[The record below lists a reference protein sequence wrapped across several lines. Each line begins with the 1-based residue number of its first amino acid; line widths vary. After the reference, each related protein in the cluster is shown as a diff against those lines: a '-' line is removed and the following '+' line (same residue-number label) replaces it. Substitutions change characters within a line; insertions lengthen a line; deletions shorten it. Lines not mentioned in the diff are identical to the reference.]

1 MRLVLPEPGGE
12 TDSYRDPARWV
23 LLSGLCCQATGGKL
37 ESTREISAAWLLIYT
52 AAHVVDTIED
62 GDIDPQISKLGGTG
76 AAINTA
82 NGLFLSAVLH
92 LQSIHKKDIPNDL
105 AAIITADYL
114 ETIQIMT
121 SGQYIDLT
129 IPKID
134 LNQWWQ
140 IAGAKSGAFFS
151 LACRVGAQ
159 LGASDPQK
167 VKPYSEYGYHLGVL
181 LQILDDLQDFHSLL
195 ETREI
200 VSPSGLKGSLAAAY
214 AYDVLPD
221 TTKDELNHLLKTDSS
236 HTGELDKLIDI
247 LDGCGAGLYMVAEL
261 EKHYDLGIACL
272 VEAQPLSPAGE
283 ILETLIHDMKLN

>member
-1 MRLVLPEPGGE
+1 
-12 TDSYRDPARWV
+12 
-23 LLSGLCCQATGGKL
+23 
-37 ESTREISAAWLLIYT
+37 LLIYT
-52 AAHVVDTIED
+52 AAHVVDSVED
-62 GDIDPQISKLGGTG
+62 GDYDPQISRLGGTG

-121 SGQYIDLT
+121 SGQYLDLT

-151 LACRVGAQ
+151 LACRSGARM
-159 LGASDPQK
+159 GAFDLLK
-167 VKPYSEYGYHLGVL
+167 VKAYSDYGFHLGL
-181 LQILDDLQDFHSLL
+181 MLQIFDDLEDFRFLVKSKEMSLPKNMQ
-195 ETREI
+195 R
-200 VSPSGLKGSLAAAY
+200 SLAVAY

-221 TTKDELNHLLKTDSS
+221 TIKVELNQLTRADERKKGSA
-236 HTGELDKLIDI
+236 DKLIDI
-247 LDGCGAGLYMVAEL
+247 LDDCGAGLYLVAEL
-261 EKHYDLGIACL
+261 EKHFDLGIASL
-272 VEAQPLSPAGE
+272 IEAQPEPPSGDK
-283 ILETLIHDMKLN
+283 LEDIIRSLKLN